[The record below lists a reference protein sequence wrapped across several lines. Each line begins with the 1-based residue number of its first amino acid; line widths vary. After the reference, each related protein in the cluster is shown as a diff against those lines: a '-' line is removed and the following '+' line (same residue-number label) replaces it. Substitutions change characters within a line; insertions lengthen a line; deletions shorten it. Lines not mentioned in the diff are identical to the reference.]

1 MAAMITRTVVGTK
14 VVAKVVSKE
23 TDEVQS
29 IETVLSKAVD
39 NDKDATKLLAKALPS
54 DLVIIRIESIEKV
67 EKLYGVTV
75 ADFMSVAVELD
86 PATRKPLTATPAEN

>member
-1 MAAMITRTVVGTK
+1 MATIITRTVLGTK

-23 TDEVQS
+23 TDEVKS

-39 NDKDATKLLAKALPS
+39 NDKDATRLLAKSLPS

-67 EKLYGVTV
+67 EKLFGATI

-86 PATRKPLTATPAEN
+86 PATRKPLAPATEEN